1 MDLDVWHAS
10 PAGTLPGG
18 CSGWAQAGRRLLAR
32 ASATGG
38 RAAPSMG
45 AHRELGWVARE
56 GEGEDA
62 RTPQGSSGRV
72 FGQPGAGQFLRVE
85 GGGAWKG
92 GAPMVTRVCFCGY

>member
-45 AHRELGWVARE
+45 AHRELVCVARE

-62 RTPQGSSGRV
+62 STPQGSSGRV
-72 FGQPGAGQFLRVE
+72 FGQPGAGHVRRCD
-85 GGGAWKG
+85 GRCAWK
-92 GAPMVTRVCFCGY
+92 RVAIDLTLVWSRGY